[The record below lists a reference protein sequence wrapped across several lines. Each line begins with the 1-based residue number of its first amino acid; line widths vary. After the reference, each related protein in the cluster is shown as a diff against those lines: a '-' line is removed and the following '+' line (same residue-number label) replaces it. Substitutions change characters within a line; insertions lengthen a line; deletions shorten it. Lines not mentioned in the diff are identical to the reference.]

1 MNIFE
6 SHQIEQTAFVVI
18 FMQLFESHT
27 MSLNSGKKIYSD
39 MRIFFVIFYMD
50 LLYDRGN
57 YNIITF
63 SVQKKEN

>member
-50 LLYDRGN
+50 LL
-57 YNIITF
+57 
-63 SVQKKEN
+63 